1 MFPLSPLPNCDKTSF
16 FIQLPAE
23 ILLPSYAHIM
33 HYILLISKLS
43 EMLITY

>member
-23 ILLPSYAHIM
+23 ILLPYALHIVDFK
-33 HYILLISKLS
+33 IV
-43 EMLITY
+43 